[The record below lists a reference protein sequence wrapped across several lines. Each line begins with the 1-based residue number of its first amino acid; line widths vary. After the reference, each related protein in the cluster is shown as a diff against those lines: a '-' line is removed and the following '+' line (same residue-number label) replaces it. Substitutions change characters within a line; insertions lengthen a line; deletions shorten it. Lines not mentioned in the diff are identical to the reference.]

1 MPQLVPP
8 TPAKTPACLVV
19 KRQPK
24 VGLPPMELADLLFP
38 EHAESTPARQYRCPA
53 CASENVHIEDPH
65 VTAPDYSPTRLLD
78 FRGPEIQIPMW
89 CESGHQWHFVLAFHK
104 GRLFT
109 AEVNVRRRRQEAA

>member
-8 TPAKTPACLVV
+8 TPAKTTGCPSV
-19 KRQPK
+19 KY
-24 VGLPPMELADLLFP
+24 GLPPHELADLLFP
-38 EHAESTPARQYRCPA
+38 ERPESTPARQYRCPA

-89 CESGHQWHFVLAFHK
+89 CESGHEWQYVLAFHK

-109 AEVNVRRRRQEAA
+109 AEVNVRCRRQEAA